1 MADPILTAAITIG
14 SWFAQWAATKGFE
27 AGWKRF
33 KKSRIL
39 DRVIDETSQRFTP
52 SERSRAGSTVRTC
65 LEKWT
70 DDPGFKRLFRNL
82 SDGEQVD
89 EDYIVDHF
97 QQKGGYPES
106 TTRQSAREVVEFF
119 LQYLKDELYN
129 SEEGRALMMRRLE
142 QIEASRQADSASLQ
156 AGVGSIQEGLEG
168 IEELAES
175 LTRPAREA
183 VNAYLEESQTWDS
196 PQKLIEQ
203 DRLRQAIE
211 ILEQGLQ
218 KIRELQE
225 DHSEVVPLFREH
237 RQYLLLKSASLYS
250 QLGLATEAGRN
261 YEQAEAEGFSSAKH
275 RQLAL
280 TVLLNLQRVDEYR
293 EVLEEGEVTDEEAA
307 QINLLL
313 LEAKWSEL
321 IQALP
326 DEPQKFRHANLR
338 VVAELSRKHSSL
350 DPAELSRQLDLAES
364 LIENRRIQKAQLA
377 ISTIDFLEHVVE
389 EMLDAP
395 GLDRYKLV
403 ESARMRT
410 EHALAEYD
418 ANEPDAGLYV
428 LLKKTHQ
435 LYHLLANGEKQEE
448 VEDLYDEA
456 TDGLNSRD
464 EWDRALSAGRIT
476 QSHHLFL
483 QAGDLLDNPAGSQE
497 EEAVSLLEAALH
509 LAEQQKL
516 RLAIAER
523 LIVLHLRQGNTN
535 AAEGVLERLDGIPEH
550 RLVLLKLPVVRVKSG
565 VEEAIDYLS
574 DKVNEYPNH
583 LYSRR
588 ALVRHLTSRI
598 ADIVD
603 EPDSREEVNALVER
617 IREQGEELQ
626 RILPTDAH
634 KVMVAR
640 GLFVARDYNGVVQLL
655 DEVVDSAEPSVEA
668 MQIRAEALMR
678 LQRLDEAARQ
688 IADIAESTADPMY
701 AVNAAAY
708 WLEEGEAKK
717 AIVFL
722 EPWLEAHPDEPR
734 LKFNLAAA
742 LIQDRTDIPEEGRKA
757 FNLLAE
763 ACGSEQVTG
772 PNLWFLMSRAAS
784 IAGKEEI
791 ARRYFRKALPSPS
804 VVVQGKEDVQR
815 VWESSGGGMVGFQI
829 QGRQGAEALVEWEQE
844 RTSTLNKLYSAELL
858 SYGDL
863 FRQSGRMFE
872 SWTLWTETAR
882 KNYKSNPEMTAIKA
896 PWPTSTRRV
905 GEKRGLLLDIT
916 ALLTI
921 WKLDKADEL
930 LRALKKEEMNPH
942 IRSDDLELLRGASIS
957 YVDYMFETVDPPYQQ
972 LVETLQEHNFLRDFD
987 QKEIERLRQA
997 VPDRLHEHLRAS
1009 TPDLGLAYNLEN
1021 AIFISDP
1028 QDSLEYDA
1036 VSEEPRIMASAS
1048 LLGALVGSG
1057 LLGEGE
1063 AQAAAEQDERFRGWE
1078 EQKDRDLPDQVV
1090 MSGFALVD
1098 WFETGLLTAFEGAWL
1113 KGETGW
1119 PMLHLGPYGSHHLR
1133 EQDLEKCTKTQ
1144 KQEAATTL
1152 YAELKQLIEQGVVT
1166 VLPVEGPSF
1175 RKGDSLRVTEMATYA
1190 TKLVQIADEHG
1201 LHVWS
1206 DDRVIGYLLWSFGHP
1221 LPVPAVRQEFVQFR
1235 KLYSDVELT
1244 TTEELAERLSQS
1256 GVLTNLD
1263 AEELG
1268 YELFKLGY
1276 RPLNFRL
1283 ALAHLFR
1290 NYAYQS
1296 GSSRYQPLL
1305 RAVKSVIVGRESET
1319 SSEEEIPSIDPEP
1332 LQRLMF
1338 ASALPDLIAS
1348 VWHAPVSRSLEE
1360 RRALATDLIDLSI
1373 GRLKELGQSLDDV
1386 MASFWVGLLGR
1397 IVTPPVM
1404 RQSGER
1410 GLQSQALKE
1419 NEELLQDAVEWFTE
1433 VLIER
1438 EDADRRRRVVRGIED
1453 YLIDFLTLHVEPKL
1467 SEIPDVEGIDD
1478 TSELN
1483 EKEKQGW
1490 RIAGALHSMQP
1501 FITALF
1507 ESELLAEVNPLF
1519 RRALGVL
1526 AKTEGGYKVHST
1538 ISINGGQVKL
1548 EEDEEER
1555 FALQLV
1561 SDAIDGDL
1569 HAARLVKEDWSI
1581 EAIWHRSIPEE
1592 ERDEN
1597 PDLPETHD
1605 VPLKV
1610 SLITLLL
1617 RDEIHALPE
1626 LVDMTVQQ
1634 LQLLDP
1640 SLGQDIQQLRD
1651 DLLSDDED
1659 VRRHGREALALS
1671 LFRSPFFELQ
1681 RDLRHAI
1688 PRLRKIDTNLLEEF
1702 LAPEHGWLDGE
1713 THPMVEV
1720 RSDREYP
1727 NSALIDCR
1735 MLYAEPEALF
1745 ELAARGVESIRETIS
1760 EGNNDSTDLQALVTR
1775 QVGVMCNLTSP
1786 FAMARSLTLL
1796 ILAER
1801 AEGPIPFSLEDQE
1814 WTLRSWI
1821 QDFIN
1826 SILAGKG
1833 QTQDSGSAAM
1843 RGKHHKKI
1851 HAIALRLGANI
1862 AGSAN
1867 HMEKWSEELDGEEEP
1882 IEQWILSTML
1892 FASRVTP
1899 LLVGRFGAGSELGDV
1914 LEEVV
1919 RDLNLAYDEPAR
1931 TPDRFNPFLIGPHL
1945 LDHEVA
1951 AVLCV
1956 ISIFVEQSEEP
1967 DEVLDLDKTRLLAE
1981 RWEEADGG
1989 RAEEIYSSQE
1999 ENSLDVLGLQM
2010 PLSPRVAASKLI
2022 DAIASRT
2029 NRKSMDF
2036 T

>member
-1 MADPILTAAITIG
+1 MAEPILTTAITIG
-14 SWFAQWAATKGFE
+14 SWFTQWTTSKGFE
-27 AGWKRF
+27 AGWKQF

-52 SERSRAGSTVRTC
+52 SKRSVAGSTVRTC
-65 LEKWT
+65 LEQWT
-70 DDPGFKRLFRNL
+70 NDLGFRRLFRDL

-89 EDYIVDHF
+89 EDYIIDHF
-97 QQKGGYPES
+97 VQKGGYPES
-106 TTRQSAREVVEFF
+106 TTRQSARDIVEFF
-119 LQYLKDELYN
+119 LQHLRDELYN
-129 SEEGRALMMRRLE
+129 SEEGQALMMRRME
-142 QIEASRQADSASLQ
+142 QMHAAGQSERASLQ
-156 AGVGSIQEGLEG
+156 QGVSDLEEGQEE
-168 IEELAES
+168 IRES
-175 LTRPAREA
+175 LGSLSRPAREA
-183 VNAYLEESQTWDS
+183 VNAYLEKSQTWDS
-196 PQKLIEQ
+196 TQKLIEQ
-203 DRLRQAIE
+203 DRLHQAVE
-211 ILEQGLQ
+211 ILEQGIQ
-218 KIRELQE
+218 KIRELQDE
-225 DHSEVVPLFREH
+225 YPEVIPLFRKH

-250 QLGLATEAGRN
+250 QLGSEPEASRN
-261 YEQAEAEGFSSAKH
+261 YDQAKAEGFSSAKH

-280 TVLLNLQRVDEYR
+280 SVLLNLQRVDEYR
-293 EVLEEGEVTDEEAA
+293 DVLEGGEVNDKEEAE
-307 QINLLL
+307 INLLL
-313 LEAKWSEL
+313 LEEKWSEL

-326 DEPQKFRHANLR
+326 DDSQKFRHANLR
-338 VVAELSRKHSSL
+338 VVAELSRNHSSL
-350 DPAELSRQLDLAES
+350 DLAELSSQLDLAES
-364 LIENRRIQKAQLA
+364 LLENRRIQKAQLA
-377 ISTIDFLEHVVE
+377 ISTIDLLEHVIE

-395 GLDRYKLV
+395 GLDRSELV

-410 EHALAEYD
+410 EHALTEYD
-418 ANEPDAGLYV
+418 ANKPDAGLYA
-428 LLKKTHQ
+428 LLQKAHQ
-435 LYHLLANGEKQEE
+435 LYHLLSDEQKQEE
-448 VEDLYDEA
+448 IEDLYDKV

-476 QSHHLFL
+476 QAHHLFL
-483 QAGDLLDNPAGSQE
+483 QAGDLLDNPAGSQKK
-497 EEAVSLLEAALH
+497 EALSLLEAALH
-509 LAEQQKL
+509 MAEQEKL

-523 LIVLHLRQGNTN
+523 LIALHLRQGNTS
-535 AAEGVLERLDGIPEH
+535 AAEDVLERLDGIPEH
-550 RLVLLKLPVVRVKSG
+550 RLVPLELPVVRAKSG
-565 VEEAIDYLS
+565 IEGAIDYLS
-574 DKVNEYPNH
+574 DKVDEYPNH

-588 ALVRHLTSRI
+588 VLVHNLTSRI

-603 EPDSREEVNALVER
+603 EPGSREGVNALVKR
-617 IREQGEELQ
+617 IREQEEELQ

-634 KVMVAR
+634 RVMMAR
-640 GLFVARDYNGVVQLL
+640 GLFAARDYNGVVQLL

-708 WLEEGEAKK
+708 WLEEGEAEK

-722 EPWLEAHPDEPR
+722 EPWLEAHPDKPR
-734 LKFNLAAA
+734 LKINLAAA
-742 LIQDRTDIPEEGRKA
+742 LIQGRADKPEEGRWA
-757 FNLLAE
+757 FNLLAG
-763 ACGSEQVTG
+763 ACGSEQVAG

-784 IAGKEEI
+784 IAGKEEV
-791 ARRYFRKALPSPS
+791 ARRYFQKALPSPS
-804 VVVQGKEDVQR
+804 VIVQGKEDVQR
-815 VWESSGGGMVGFQI
+815 VWESGGGGMVGFHV
-829 QGRQGAEALVEWEQE
+829 QGREGAEAFVEWQQE

-921 WKLDKADEL
+921 WKLGKADEL

-957 YVDYMFETVDPPYQQ
+957 YVDYMFGTVDPPYQQ
-972 LVETLQEHNFLRDFD
+972 LVETLQEHELLRDFD

-997 VPDRLHEHLRAS
+997 VPDRLHEHLRSS
-1009 TPDLGLAYNLEN
+1009 TPDFGLAHDLEN
-1021 AIFISDP
+1021 AIFVSDP

-1036 VSEEPRIMASAS
+1036 VSEEPRIMTSAS

-1078 EQKDRDLPDQVV
+1078 EQKGRDLPDQVV
-1090 MSGFALVD
+1090 MSGFALVS
-1098 WFETGLLTAFEGAWL
+1098 WFETDLLTAFDGAWL
-1113 KGETGW
+1113 KGETEW
-1119 PMLHLGPYGSHHLR
+1119 PKLHLGPFGSNHLR
-1133 EQDLEKCTKTQ
+1133 EQDLEKRTKTQ
-1144 KQEAATTL
+1144 KQETASTL

-1166 VLPVEGPSF
+1166 VLPVEDFSS
-1175 RKGDSLRVTEMATYA
+1175 RRGDGLQVIEMAMYA

-1206 DDRVIGYLLWSFGHP
+1206 DDRVVGYLLWSFGHP
-1221 LPVPAVRQEFVQFR
+1221 LPVPEVKQEFMQFR
-1235 KLYSDVELT
+1235 QLYSAVELT
-1244 TTEELAERLSQS
+1244 TTEELVERLSQS
-1256 GVLTNLD
+1256 RVLANEN
-1263 AEELG
+1263 AEEVG

-1283 ALAHLFR
+1283 ALTHLFR
-1290 NYAYQS
+1290 NYSCRS
-1296 GSSRYQPLL
+1296 GAPRYQPLF
-1305 RAVKSVIVGRESET
+1305 RAVKSVIVGRESAT
-1319 SSEEEIPSIDPEP
+1319 SSEEEIPDIDPGP

-1348 VWHAPVSRSLEE
+1348 VWRAPVSRSLEE

-1373 GRLKELGQSLDDV
+1373 DRLKELGQSLDDG
-1386 MASFWVGLLGR
+1386 MTSFWVGLLGR

-1404 RQSGER
+1404 QQSDESRLQRQTPE
-1410 GLQSQALKE
+1410 E

-1467 SEIPDVEGIDD
+1467 SEMPDVEGIDD
-1478 TSELN
+1478 TEELN
-1483 EKEKQGW
+1483 ERERRGW

-1507 ESELLAEVNPLF
+1507 ESGLLAEVNPLF

-1526 AKTEGGYKVHST
+1526 AKIEGGYKVHST

-1548 EEDEEER
+1548 EEDEKER

-1561 SDAIDGDL
+1561 SDAIDGDP
-1569 HAARLVKEDWSI
+1569 HAARLVREDWSV
-1581 EAIWHRSIPEE
+1581 EGVWHRSIPEE

-1597 PDLPETHD
+1597 PDLSETYD
-1605 VPLKV
+1605 VPLKI
-1610 SLITLLL
+1610 SLIRLLL
-1617 RDEIHALPE
+1617 RDEIHAQPE
-1626 LVDMTVQQ
+1626 LVDLTIRQ
-1634 LQLLDP
+1634 LQFLDP

-1659 VRRHGREALALS
+1659 VRRHGREALASS
-1671 LFRSPFFELQ
+1671 LLRSPFFEMQ

-1713 THPMVEV
+1713 IHPAIEV
-1720 RSDREYP
+1720 RSDREHP
-1727 NSALIDCR
+1727 NSALIDYR
-1735 MLYAEPEALF
+1735 MLYADPEILF
-1745 ELAARGVESIRETIS
+1745 KSAEKEVESIRDAVS
-1760 EGNNDSTDLQALVTR
+1760 EGDDDSMDLQTLVAR
-1775 QVGVMCNLTSP
+1775 QVSVIRDLISP
-1786 FAMARSLTLL
+1786 LAMARSLLTLL
-1796 ILAER
+1796 MLAER
-1801 AEGPIPFSLEDQE
+1801 AEGPISFSLADQE
-1814 WTLRSWI
+1814 WTLRGWI
-1821 QDFIN
+1821 EDFIN
-1826 SILAGKG
+1826 SILAEEN
-1833 QTQDSGSAAM
+1833 QTRDSGKEAM
-1843 RGKHHKKI
+1843 RKEHNKKV
-1851 HAIALRLGANI
+1851 HAVAFRLGANI

-1867 HMEKWSEELDGEEEP
+1867 HMEKWGEELDGEEEP
-1882 IEQWILSTML
+1882 IKQWILSTIFL
-1892 FASRVTP
+1892 ASRMTP
-1899 LLVGRFGAGSELGDV
+1899 QLVGRFGDVPELGEF
-1914 LEEVV
+1914 LEEVT
-1919 RDLNLAYDEPAR
+1919 RDLNIAYDKPVH

-1951 AVLCV
+1951 AVLYV
-1956 ISIFVEQSEEP
+1956 ILIFVEHSENP
-1967 DEVLDLDKTRLLAE
+1967 SKVLDLHEIQSFAE
-1981 RWEEADGG
+1981 QWKKIDGG

-1999 ENSLDVLGLQM
+1999 QNSRDVLGLQM
-2010 PLSPRVAASKLI
+2010 PLSPRAAASKLME
-2022 DAIASRT
+2022 AIASRS
-2029 NRKSMDF
+2029 N
-2036 T
+2036 